1 MKRLLL
7 PAPARAALA
16 LVAALA
22 TALAGCAATTSPTA
36 APMPPIIGVDVWGG
50 TPGSE
55 PPAAP
60 QRITRI
66 TLHHQGET
74 WVEGRDVADY
84 LRRLQQ
90 WSRLSKRWADIPYH
104 YVIAPDGRIYA
115 ARPEALAGDT
125 NTEYQP
131 TGHALIMV
139 LGNFEE
145 VRPNEAQLRA
155 VVGLMAGLAAKHGLA
170 PESIASHR
178 DYSAKTVCPGRH
190 LYPYVESGWFRQAV
204 AARLAGRQD
213 LPPPPPGL

>member
-1 MKRLLL
+1 MKRKPLL
-7 PAPARAALA
+7 APACAAL
-16 LVAALA
+16 LI
-22 TALAGCAATTSPTA
+22 ALAGCAATSPP
-36 APMPPIIGVDVWGG
+36 APMPPVIGVDVWGG
-50 TPGSE
+50 TASSE

-60 QRITRI
+60 QRITHI

-115 ARPEALAGDT
+115 ARPEAQAGDT
-125 NTEYQP
+125 NTEYKP
-131 TGHALIMV
+131 DGHALIMV

-155 VVGLMAGLAAKHGLA
+155 IVGLMAGLAAKHGLA

-178 DYSAKTVCPGRH
+178 DYSAQTVCPGRN
-190 LYPYVESGWFRQAV
+190 LYPYVESGWFRRAV